1 MYYALVYYVKET
13 EGSKVIERKYV
24 GEEFRLK
31 KNALHFL
38 REIVKECYIDDGY
51 GTEVKVGSLF
61 CYKSEK
67 TDEGNR
73 KIIEILIKVEK
84 I

>member
-1 MYYALVYYVKET
+1 MYTLVYHMKET
-13 EGSKVIERKYV
+13 EGSNIFEHEYV

-31 KNALHFL
+31 KNALHYL
-38 REIVKECYIDDGY
+38 REIVKDYYLNEGY
-51 GTEVKVGSLF
+51 ATENIVSGLN

-67 TDEGNR
+67 TNRGNR
-73 KIIEILIKVEK
+73 KVMETRIKVKK

>member
-1 MYYALVYYVKET
+1 MYTIVYYVKEK
-13 EGSKVIERKYV
+13 EGSRVFELKYV

-31 KNALHFL
+31 RNALHYL
-38 REIVKECYIDDGY
+38 REIVKDYYINEGY
-51 GTEVKVGSLF
+51 ATENIVSGLN

-67 TDEGNR
+67 TNKGDR
-73 KIIEILIKVEK
+73 KITETSIKVEK